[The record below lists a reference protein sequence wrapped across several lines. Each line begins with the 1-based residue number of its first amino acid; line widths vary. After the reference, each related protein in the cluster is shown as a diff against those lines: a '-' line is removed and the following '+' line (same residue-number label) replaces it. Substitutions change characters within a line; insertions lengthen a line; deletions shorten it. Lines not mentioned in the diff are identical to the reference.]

1 MTALILPFTRRSE
14 AGEPKRPIDVEAEPT
29 VERTK
34 PDPTASGVHID
45 GWGRDGIFVQRI
57 TTLANMRWHVT
68 LGGVDRLP
76 ARAGALIIVNARM
89 YSLAPVFTALALGE
103 ATGRPVRFVGRPDT
117 APVGA
122 LMRRLGGLLEHPD
135 EVRNALRAKE
145 VVVIGTGR
153 ELHPQRVGRI
163 DHRMVGAAV
172 QERVRVHPAAATSSP
187 FSRNARVEIGAEVNA
202 GRSRRGPL
210 AELELSDAAR
220 KRIRNLLEELGGWHT
235 GPLFDWLP
243 MSGMG
248 GD

>member
-1 MTALILPFTRRSE
+1 MTALILPFTRRPE
-14 AGEPKRPIDVEAEPT
+14 TGEPKQPADVEEGPT
-29 VERTK
+29 VRRVR
-34 PDPTASGVHID
+34 PGPTASGVHVD
-45 GWGRDGIFVQRI
+45 GWGRDGVFVQRI
-57 TTLANMRWHVT
+57 TTLANMRWHVA

-76 ARAGALIIVNARM
+76 AKAGALIVVNVRK

-122 LMRRLGGLLEHPD
+122 LLRRLGGLLEHPD
-135 EVRNALRAKE
+135 EVRNALGAKE
-145 VVVIGTGR
+145 LVVIGTGR

-163 DHRMVGAAV
+163 DHRLIGAAV

-187 FSRNARVEIGAEVNA
+187 LSRHARVEIGTEVNA

-210 AELELSDAAR
+210 AELELADAAR
-220 KRIRNLLEELGGWHT
+220 KRIRSLLEELGGWHS

-243 MSGMG
+243 MAGMG

>member
-1 MTALILPFTRRSE
+1 MTALILPFARRSE
-14 AGEPKRPIDVEAEPT
+14 PGETKHPADVEEDPT
-29 VERTK
+29 VERTR
-34 PDPTASGVHID
+34 PDPPASGVHVD
-45 GWGRDGIFVQRI
+45 GWGRDSIFVERI

-76 ARAGALIIVNARM
+76 SRAGALIVVNVRT
-89 YSLAPVFTALALGE
+89 YSLAPVFTALALCE

-117 APVGA
+117 APAGA
-122 LMRRLGGLLEHPD
+122 LLRRLGGLLDHPE

-145 VVVIGTGR
+145 LVVIGTGR

-163 DHRMVGAAV
+163 DHRLIGAAV

-187 FSRNARVEIGAEVNA
+187 FSRHARVEIGTEINA

-210 AELELSDAAR
+210 AELELADAAR
-220 KRIRNLLEELGGWHT
+220 KRIRSLLEEMGGWHS
-235 GPLFDWLP
+235 GPLFDWLSMP
-243 MSGMG
+243 GMG